1 MIYKFEQLVTGGMM
15 PDVRVLTLWKDYKIN
30 EEEALVLRKLC
41 EDIRVPFDEARKKEI
56 RTLVDA
62 FLSMDEAAGL
72 AAPQIG
78 ISKKIIIF
86 RNKGFDEKGWS
97 KGEGDYELLIN
108 PRITQAGGE
117 MVTATEGCLSCPE
130 IQVEVSRFSE
140 IKVKAFDISGR
151 KINKRYKD
159 YIARVAQ
166 HEIDHLEGKLI
177 IDCEGV
183 RHIPRQKQEF
193 YERTFGKMKA
203 VTGNGIS
210 RNI

>member
-1 MIYKFEQLVTGGMM
+1 
-15 PDVRVLTLWKDYKIN
+15 
-30 EEEALVLRKLC
+30 
-41 EDIRVPFDEARKKEI
+41 
-56 RTLVDA
+56 DA

-86 RNKGFDEKGWS
+86 RNKGFNEKGWS
-97 KGEGDYELLIN
+97 KSEGDYELLIN
-108 PRITQAGGE
+108 PRITQARGE

-130 IQVEVSRFSE
+130 IQVEVSRFPE

-151 KINKRYKD
+151 KINKRYTD
-159 YIARVAQ
+159 YVARVAQ

-177 IDCEGV
+177 IDCEGPLY
-183 RHIPRQKQEF
+183 IPKQKQEF
-193 YERTFGKMKA
+193 FERTFEKIRA

-210 RNI
+210 QNS

>member
-1 MIYKFEQLVTGGMM
+1 MS
-15 PDVRVLTLWKDYKIN
+15 DVRVLTLWKDDKIN

-41 EDIRVPFDEARKKEI
+41 EDIRVPFDEERKKEI

-86 RNKGFDEKGWS
+86 RNKGFNEKGWS
-97 KGEGDYELLIN
+97 KSEDDYELLIN
-108 PRITQAGGE
+108 PRITQARGE
-117 MVTATEGCLSCPE
+117 MVTMTEGCLSCPE
-130 IQVEVSRFSE
+130 IQVEVSRFPE

-151 KINKRYKD
+151 KINKRYTD
-159 YIARVAQ
+159 YVARVAQ

-177 IDCEGV
+177 IDCEGALY
-183 RHIPRQKQEF
+183 IPKQKQEF
-193 YERTFGKMKA
+193 FERTLGKINA
-203 VTGNGIS
+203 VTGDGIS